1 MQSASIDLHN
11 IINAIVE
18 TRLRASSPS
27 FCARVGLE
35 VSKLTQSQ
43 PPSHRWSRR
52 QIEPLTHADQ
62 LQRAG
67 RLYHHRLPPQC
78 VEPKSKIQVNLYHL

>member
-11 IINAIVE
+11 IINAILE
-18 TRLRASSPS
+18 TRLRTSWPS

-43 PPSHRWSRR
+43 HPSHRWSRR
-52 QIEPLTHADQ
+52 QIDALTHADQ

-67 RLYHHRLPPQC
+67 RLYQHRLHPRG

>member
-1 MQSASIDLHN
+1 MQSAFIDLHN
-11 IINAIVE
+11 IINAILE

-27 FCARVGLE
+27 FCARVEFE

-43 PPSHRWSRR
+43 HPSHRWSRR
-52 QIEPLTHADQ
+52 QIEPLTLADQ

-67 RLYHHRLPPQC
+67 RLYQHRLYPKC
-78 VEPKSKIQVNLYHL
+78 VEPKSKTQVNPYHL